1 MKCYLK
7 SASTFYTTGQKDT
20 VDYDLVLDSIKGETG
35 SVTILGDDV
44 PASMTGSWLILT
56 GDPYRISEASPSKGK
71 TKLKLL
77 PFDTLFDRKLLYEA
91 DNSATIGGYMAGII
105 TSEWKNQSDPV
116 FAAPYLAVTNTD
128 TTPFVAPETDE
139 KGIFNFLEYV
149 RKMRQDYGVT
159 ISAEVSLNT
168 LVLTISAHTPVVR
181 PLVLDDGH
189 TQLIQADFS
198 NKAKSK
204 LTVYIA
210 EETGKD
216 ADDNPIYT
224 VTESI
229 YYLAADGT
237 VSDTVPADRAAGEWG
252 SITIGKDDDPLEK
265 ATEEFGK
272 NEESHK
278 VEFFSAFGLEIGD
291 KVRMKLHGEIFEST
305 VTGIYRKK
313 SDSRTRYKLGDL
325 PTTLSEKMEKL
336 EQPAANVTVIRSGG
350 GGEVLPT
357 WQGGSY

>member
-7 SASTFYTTGQKDT
+7 SASTFYTTDQKDT
-20 VDYDLVLDSIKGETG
+20 TDYDLVLDSIKGESG
-35 SVTILGDDV
+35 SVTILGDEV
-44 PASMTGSWLILT
+44 PASMTGSWLILN
-56 GDPYRISEASPSKGK
+56 GDPYKISEASPSKGK
-71 TKLKLL
+71 TKLKLM

-116 FAAPYLAVTNTD
+116 FAAPYISVTNTD

-139 KGIFNFLEYV
+139 KGIFNFLEYA

-210 EETGKD
+210 EETGRD

-252 SITIGKDDDPLEK
+252 SITIGQDDDPLEK

-272 NEESHK
+272 NESSHK

-336 EQPAANVTVIRSGG
+336 EQPANVTVIRSGG
-350 GGEVLPT
+350 GGEVLPA